1 MAEQV
6 EAKVF
11 SVNDAESS
19 LAELMREALR
29 GPVAIGDDH
38 KPAAYLVSK
47 QQFDAMLNHVE
58 EITDALWLARAE
70 VAEQEGFIGDD
81 ELHSLLGKLDGI
93 DDAQTDAQQKGG
105 KISS

>member
-6 EAKVF
+6 ESKVF
-11 SVNDAESS
+11 SVKDAETSFT
-19 LAELMREALR
+19 ELMRAAVR
-29 GPVAIGDDH
+29 GPVAIGDDR

-81 ELHSLLGKLDGI
+81 ELHLLLGKLDGT
-93 DDAQTDAQQKGG
+93 DNAQTDAQQKGG